1 MMVWLVAFGFIL
13 IKTKT
18 TGQWKPAL
26 NLTQEQHQA
35 LPPQLLEFK
44 LFPIMI
50 MVFKMSFVPR
60 EAAI

>member
-1 MMVWLVAFGFIL
+1 MAWLVAFGFIL
-13 IKTKT
+13 IKAKT
-18 TGQWKPAL
+18 TVQWKPAL

-44 LFPIMI
+44 LFPIM
-50 MVFKMSFVPR
+50 VFKMSLNPL